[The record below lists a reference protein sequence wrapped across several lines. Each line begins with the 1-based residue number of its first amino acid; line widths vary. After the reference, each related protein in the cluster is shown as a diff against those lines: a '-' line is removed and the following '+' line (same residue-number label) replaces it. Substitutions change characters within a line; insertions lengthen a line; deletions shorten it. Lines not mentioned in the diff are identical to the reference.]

1 MSTDLPAD
9 PVLAI
14 ESPVDPPRRQTIA
27 GPLPCVKCLYDLNG
41 LGENQ
46 KCPECGT
53 EAAATVTSFAA
64 APVAELARLRRG
76 LMLIAL
82 AMIAGTVWLL
92 AGQFLI
98 LFIAFGSMGGLG
110 SSVPMMVIMAIVPAV
125 SLLLVVMS
133 GLGWARITRSIA
145 TMQPERAR
153 RAGAVR
159 RLAWTY
165 VAFFLFSALTVIA
178 MQMFPLEDQGM
189 EVASV
194 VAAPATLFIWVVRT
208 SLGFGLLTGLAQA
221 LAARKTVRT
230 LRVLVWCVVGLP
242 VVIVFGAIGGEILG
256 LESMM
261 GVYLEYIVSGAAF
274 LLAIVIIA
282 LGIMS
287 FVIRARL
294 APFAAA
300 SVRRAAGSA

>member
-9 PVLAI
+9 PALAI
-14 ESPVDPPRRQTIA
+14 EFAVEPPPPRTIV

-41 LGENQ
+41 LGEGQ

-53 EAAATVTSFAA
+53 EAATTVTSFAA
-64 APVAELARLRRG
+64 AAVAELARLRRG
-76 LMLIAL
+76 LMMIAL
-82 AMIAGTVWLL
+82 AMIAGTLWLL

-98 LFIAFGSMGGLG
+98 LFIAFGSMGGFG

-145 TMQPERAR
+145 TMQPAQAR
-153 RAGAVR
+153 RAAVVK

-165 VAFFLFSALTVIA
+165 VALFLFIALTVIA
-178 MQMFPLEDQGM
+178 MQLFPLEVHGM
-189 EVASV
+189 EVVSV
-194 VAAPATLFIWVVRT
+194 VAAAATLIIWVVRT
-208 SLGFGLLTGLAQA
+208 ALGFGLLAGLARTLTA
-221 LAARKTVRT
+221 GKTVRA
-230 LRVLVWCVVGLP
+230 LRVLVWCAVGLP
-242 VVIVFGAIGGEILG
+242 VGIVCGTIGGEIIG
-256 LESMM
+256 LDSMM

-274 LLAIVIIA
+274 LLAIVIIT
-282 LGIMS
+282 LGVMS
-287 FVIRARL
+287 LVVRARL

-300 SVRRAAGSA
+300 AVRRAAESA